1 MTWMERL
8 DVTVSKEQLA
18 LKGLENKQGEEL
30 VDNDFKREGLFL
42 KQAEAAVNYALPKLK
57 KNEIMTKRAEDYFA
71 EMAKSDEHMK
81 RVRENLLS
89 KHAEMEKREKVRKLR
104 EMKKMGKQIQVEVEK
119 KKLQAKK
126 KMNESI
132 KKFKKGGDKDD
143 LDIALEDD
151 DDKAKMLKKRSAS
164 QASLD
169 YRNKNEKDDNKRRK
183 DDDKKGKKSDNRGL
197 VNIFFLIIFANY
209 LSNIKCVFY

>member
-1 MTWMERL
+1 MSFNKIHFFKDGLNRKLKDFYLKMDWIERM
-8 DVTVSKEQLA
+8 DVTVPKEQL
-18 LKGLENKQGEEL
+18 LIKGLENKQGEEL
-30 VDNDFKREGLFL
+30 SKELMDNDFKREGLFL
-42 KQAEAAVNYALPKLK
+42 KQAEAAINYALPILEKH
-57 KNEIMTKRAEDYFA
+57 NVRTKRAEDYFA

-81 RVRENLLS
+81 RVRESLLS

-126 KMNESI
+126 KLNESI

-151 DDKAKMLKKRSAS
+151 SEEKSRMIKNRKRG
-164 QASLD
+164 D
-169 YRNKNEKDDNKRRK
+169 REEGGMKRKN
-183 DDDKKGKKSDNRGL
+183 DDDQNKTQKNG
-197 VNIFFLIIFANY
+197 
-209 LSNIKCVFY
+209 